1 MADSDTS
8 DHLPRLLPD
17 AVHRSVRPGTAL
29 LRLETTHAREG
40 MLDGAWWPRS
50 RDIGAELPSLISALT
65 EHLGPVTRVGLDG
78 SAWDGLPTRVMV
90 DGRVVHIDSF
100 PVGDDTVLVT
110 RGDRDHFS
118 LMLVPPDTSPDAH
131 APRWPGPYGPTTSPR
146 PIRSSSIRAVSRRL
160 RRPDTSVADRLPVG
174 LDPRCGRTSR
184 SAGRTPEP
192 WRR

>member
-17 AVHRSVRPGTAL
+17 AVHRPVRPGTAL

-40 MLDGAWWPRS
+40 ILDGAWWPRS

-65 EHLGPVTRVGLDG
+65 EHLGPITRVGLDG
-78 SAWDGLPTRVMV
+78 SAWDGLPPRVMV

-118 LMLVPPDTSPDAH
+118 LMLVPPGTSPDA
-131 APRWPGPYGPTTSPR
+131 ARAAMT
-146 PIRSSSIRAVSRRL
+146 RAVRADNVTEAHQIL
-160 RRPDTSVADRLPVG
+160 IDTGGV
-174 LDPRCGRTSR
+174 
-184 SAGRTPEP
+184 TPSTP
-192 WRR
+192 A

>member
-40 MLDGAWWPRS
+40 ILDGAWWPRS

-65 EHLGPVTRVGLDG
+65 EHLGAITGAGLDG

-90 DGRVVHIDSF
+90 DGRVVHLDSF

-118 LMLVPPDTSPDAH
+118 LMLVPPDTSPDA
-131 APRWPGPYGPTTSPR
+131 ARAAMA
-146 PIRSSSIRAVSRRL
+146 RAVRADNVTEAHQIL
-160 RRPDTSVADRLPVG
+160 IDTGGV
-174 LDPRCGRTSR
+174 
-184 SAGRTPEP
+184 TPSTP
-192 WRR
+192 A